1 MHIDS
6 RDIEAGA
13 VIQADLCIVGAGAAG
28 ISIAR
33 EWEGKGKKVALLEGG
48 GFELEMGM
56 QELYHGKITGQRYF
70 PLQSSRMHF
79 FGGTT
84 AHWAGFCS
92 TYDPIDFKERP
103 WVKDSGWPFPFEA
116 IEGYYERAMA
126 LVDIRPYPFD
136 ASFWENKERVFE
148 RIPFDKDKIW
158 TKMWQFSPPTRFGQK
173 YRDEIIHARDIFLY
187 THTNLVEIETGES
200 GREVSKVI
208 VANLAGKRFEVK
220 AKHYVLAC
228 GAIQNARM
236 LLASNHQRPNGLGND
251 FDLVGRYFMEHLE
264 LSTAEMVLTSE
275 QPLDMYMIEFM
286 KSEARGELAM
296 SEEIQARH
304 GILNGTVSLSP
315 KTGEEEPAFIDTFPE
330 DPREVLKTWGAAQDG
345 TAGKVIDKESA
356 NKKRKK
362 FKAFRLFT
370 RLEQA
375 PNPESR
381 ITLSKER
388 DAMGVLRADLH
399 WKLTN
404 QEMHSIRSI
413 YEILGQ
419 ELGKM
424 QLGRVKLM
432 DWVME
437 SGDDFPDILGGGWHH
452 MGLTKMN
459 DDPKKGVVDRHCR
472 VHGIE
477 NLHIAGSSC
486 FPTAGA
492 ANPTLTLIALSLRL
506 SDHLR
511 KAV

>member
-264 LSTAEMVLTSE
+264 LSTAEMVLSAE
-275 QPLDMYMIEFM
+275 QPL
-286 KSEARGELAM
+286 
-296 SEEIQARH
+296 
-304 GILNGTVSLSP
+304 
-315 KTGEEEPAFIDTFPE
+315 
-330 DPREVLKTWGAAQDG
+330 
-345 TAGKVIDKESA
+345 
-356 NKKRKK
+356 
-362 FKAFRLFT
+362 
-370 RLEQA
+370 
-375 PNPESR
+375 
-381 ITLSKER
+381 
-388 DAMGVLRADLH
+388 
-399 WKLTN
+399 
-404 QEMHSIRSI
+404 
-413 YEILGQ
+413 
-419 ELGKM
+419 
-424 QLGRVKLM
+424 
-432 DWVME
+432 
-437 SGDDFPDILGGGWHH
+437 
-452 MGLTKMN
+452 
-459 DDPKKGVVDRHCR
+459 
-472 VHGIE
+472 
-477 NLHIAGSSC
+477 
-486 FPTAGA
+486 
-492 ANPTLTLIALSLRL
+492 
-506 SDHLR
+506 
-511 KAV
+511 